1 MSFVFPSFLYA
12 LFAISIPII
21 IHLFNF
27 RKYKTVYFTNVKF
40 LRELKQESQSKSRLK
55 ELLILAARILA
66 ITCLVLAFAQPV
78 LLDKDTKVRTG
89 DKAIGIYID
98 NSFSMEGLNKNGT
111 LLSDAKKRANE
122 IVNAFGNADRFMLLT
137 NDFEGKHQRL
147 LSKEE
152 IVDAIADVKISAA
165 VKPLSLVIKRQNDF
179 LKSSKAK
186 DLRQFIIGDFQK
198 SVSDFN
204 NLSADTLIN
213 TTLIPLSANNNNNVY
228 IDSCWFETPVQ
239 QKGIIQKLNI
249 RVWNKSNQPIENG
262 TIKLFINKQQVALA
276 SYNADAN
283 SKAETK
289 MTFECK
295 TEGFNFCSLKIEDY
309 PIVFDD
315 ELYFAFNSKPNINT
329 LIINGINSKS
339 GTHFKTLMQNDSL
352 FSFHENN
359 EQAIDYALFANANLI
374 VLNEIE
380 NFSSGMIAE
389 LMKYA
394 DNGGYLAI
402 VPSTKMNTQNYNDFF
417 KTLSLPFIT
426 DLDTSRLKVEKTDF
440 KTGFYEGVFDKIDER
455 MDLPVVRKHYT
466 FNLSSKNNIKSVL
479 KLNNSE
485 TWLGELPYK
494 NARIYIFSSALDES
508 FTNFCKHALFVP
520 TIYKMAINSLKPT
533 PLYYYTQSNSV
544 ISLNALKE
552 KSNEP
557 LHLTEISNKFDII
570 PEMRVNN
577 NRLNVYTQNQIANP
591 GFFKLTHKGTE
602 LQALAFNYNRLE
614 SGLEFFTN
622 EDIEKSIGENNLIS
636 FKSLVA
642 SEKTLTASVAEI
654 SGNVKLWKLFI
665 IFALAFIAIEIAL
678 IRFLK

>member
-55 ELLILAARILA
+55 ELLILLARILA

-78 LLDKDTKVRTG
+78 ITDKTAKVRTG

-98 NSFSMEGLNKNGT
+98 NSFTMEGLNKNGT
-111 LLSDAKKRANE
+111 LLGDAKKRANE
-122 IVNAFGNADRFMLLT
+122 IVDAFGNADRFMLLT

-152 IVDAIADVKISAA
+152 IKDAITEVKISAA
-165 VKPLSLVIKRQNDF
+165 VKPLSSVVKRQADF
-179 LKSSKAK
+179 LKGSKAK
-186 DLRQFIIGDFQK
+186 DLRQFIISDFQK
-198 SVSDFN
+198 SVSDFK
-204 NLSADTLIN
+204 NLKADTLISS
-213 TTLIPLSANNNNNVY
+213 TLIPLAANNNNNIY

-249 RVWNKSNQPIENG
+249 RIWNKSNQAVENG

-295 TEGFNFCSLKIEDY
+295 EEGFNFCSLKIEDY

-315 ELYFAFNSKPNINT
+315 ELYFSFNSKLNISA
-329 LIINGINSKS
+329 LVINGPNSKT

-352 FSFHENN
+352 FNFRENN
-359 EQAIDYALFANANLI
+359 ENAIDYALFATSNLI

-380 NFSSGMIAE
+380 NFSSGLIAE
-389 LMKYA
+389 LNKYVS
-394 DNGGYLAI
+394 NGGYLAI
-402 VPSTKMNTQNYNDFF
+402 IPAAKTNTQNYNEFY
-417 KTLSLPFIT
+417 KTLNLPFISA
-426 DLDTSRLKVEKTDF
+426 LDTSRLKVEKTDF

-466 FNLSSKNNIKSVL
+466 FNLSSKNNITPVL
-479 KLNNSE
+479 KLINGE
-485 TWLGELPYK
+485 TWVGEASIQ
-494 NARIYIFSSALDES
+494 NAKVYVFSSSLDES

-520 TIYKMAINSLKPT
+520 TIYKMAINSLKPV
-533 PLYYYTQSNSV
+533 PLYYFTQSNSV
-544 ISLNALKE
+544 ISLNAFKE
-552 KSNEP
+552 KSEEP
-557 LHLTEISNKFDII
+557 VHLTETTNKFDVI
-570 PEMRVNN
+570 PEIRVNN
-577 NRLNVYTQNQIANP
+577 NRLNVYTQNQITNP
-591 GFFKLTHKGTE
+591 GFYKLTHKGID
-602 LQALAFNYNRLE
+602 LQSAAFNYNRLE

-622 EDIEKSIGENNLIS
+622 EEIEKSIAENNLIS
-636 FKSLVA
+636 FKNLVA
-642 SEKTLTASVAEI
+642 SEKSLTASVAEI

-665 IFALAFIAIEIAL
+665 IFTLAFIAIEIAL